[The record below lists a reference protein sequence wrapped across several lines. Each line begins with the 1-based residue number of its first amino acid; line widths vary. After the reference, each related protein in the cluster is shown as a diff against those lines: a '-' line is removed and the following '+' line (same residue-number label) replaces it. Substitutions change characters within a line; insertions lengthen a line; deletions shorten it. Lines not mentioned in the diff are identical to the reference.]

1 MEIELLYLA
10 ELESNGLSVRDLP
23 EDAQTGIQEI
33 NNVLKAIHMTEKGGK
48 KVNPNTLKKVKA
60 MDKWV
65 YYEILDYINDT
76 DKNADEIPFDAEEV
90 IDDLDKSKGGQAPKE
105 EVIEADP
112 LGIKIDAELDIL
124 FATGKTTYTMI
135 EIRTAARNT
144 YKVLWDEYEEGGENG
159 IVTSK
164 YSFLEDPEKNFNL
177 KLK

>member
-33 NNVLKAIHMTEKGGK
+33 NHVLKAIHMTEKGGK
-48 KVNPNTLKKVKA
+48 KVNPNTVKKVKA

-76 DKNADEIPFDAEEV
+76 DKNADDIPFDADDV
-90 IDDLDKSKGGQAPKE
+90 IEDLDKTKGGQAPKE
-105 EVIEADP
+105 EPIEADP
-112 LGIKIDAELDIL
+112 LGLKIEAELDVL
-124 FATGKTTYTMI
+124 YASGKLTYTMN
-135 EIRTAARNT
+135 EIRSTAKNT
-144 YKVLWDEYEEGGENG
+144 YKVLWDEYENDGENG
-159 IVTSK
+159 IVTTK
-164 YSFLEDPEKNFNL
+164 YSFLEDPNKNFNL